1 MPSLKDIRSRIG
13 SVKNTQKITK
23 AMKMV
28 SAAKLKRAQ
37 DRITNLRPYAL
48 GLLEVIADIAL
59 TKRVSH
65 PLLSSGE
72 DPKRILTVVVTSD
85 RGLCGGFNS
94 SIIREVEKRYAEE
107 KDKYEVYDFLFVGRK
122 VANYFENKKIVGVD
136 KILNVAKDISYTLSS
151 ELSER
156 LMHAYQEGH
165 YDEIRLTYNE
175 FKSAIQ
181 QDVCTERLLPVDV
194 TESGFTK
201 TTAHQFSEDL
211 IFEPNPEEIIDSLL
225 NKHFAVQIYRILSE
239 SVAAEHGARMTAMEN
254 ATNNAGDMIK
264 SMTLTYNK
272 LRQAAITKELI
283 EICSGAE
290 ALN

>member
-1 MPSLKDIRSRIG
+1 MPSLKDIRNRIG

-37 DRITNLRPYAL
+37 DRITHLRPYAL
-48 GLLEVIADIAL
+48 GLLGVIADIAV
-59 TKRVSH
+59 TKRVVH
-65 PLLSSGE
+65 PLLSSGK
-72 DPKRILTVVVTSD
+72 DPKKILTVVVTSD

-94 SIIREVEKRYAEE
+94 SVIREIEKRYAAE
-107 KDKYEVYDFLFVGRK
+107 KSQYEVYDFIFVGRK
-122 VANYFENKKIVGVD
+122 VANYFENKKIFGID
-136 KILNVAKDISYTLSS
+136 KILHVAKDISYGLSN
-151 ELSER
+151 EIAEK
-156 LMHAYQEGH
+156 LMAAYQHGE

-181 QDVCTERLLPVDV
+181 QNVITEKLLPVDV
-194 TESGFTK
+194 NESGFVK
-201 TTAHQFSEDL
+201 TNSSQFSEDL
-211 IFEPNPEEIIDSLL
+211 IFEPEPTEIIDELL

-254 ATNNAGDMIK
+254 ATNNAGDMIR

-283 EICSGAE
+283 EISSGAE